1 VRRSILTEVEPAA
14 DHRVLVVDDDPV
26 ILRLLEVNFR
36 LDGFEVATASRG
48 DDAIAAVDRDP
59 PDAVIVDVMMPGV
72 DGYEVCERLRAD
84 PRFNTL
90 PIVMLTARSQEDD
103 RNRGTALGVAGY
115 MTKPFD
121 PAELVAFV
129 RSLLEGSR

>member
-1 VRRSILTEVEPAA
+1 MEPAEP
-14 DHRVLVVDDDPV
+14 RVLLVDDDPV

-36 LDGFEVATASRG
+36 LDGFKVAVASRG

-72 DGYEVCERLRAD
+72 DGYGVCERLRLD
-84 PRFNTL
+84 PRFGNL
-90 PIVMLTARSQEDD
+90 PIVMLTARSQEEDLD
-103 RNRGTALGVAGY
+103 RGTALGIAGY

-121 PAELVAFV
+121 PSELVALV
-129 RSLLEGSR
+129 RSLLQGPS